1 MAKPIPL
8 PRLELSAK
16 LETTLLAGHPWVF
29 REQLPPRLAVASGWV
44 SVVAGKYEGVG
55 LYDAESQ
62 LALRLYS
69 WQRVPDDNWFGV
81 QFARAWRHR
90 EPVRQ
95 TGTTAFRWVNG
106 EGDGMP
112 GLVVDHYDGYAV
124 VTCDTPVLEPELPRI
139 VRALWAATT
148 LRGVVYRKRNADQ
161 KDRISVL
168 MGQAP
173 PRKVTVTEHGLSFL
187 ADLYEGQ
194 KTGLFL
200 DHRDN
205 RREFGRWAEGKRVLN
220 LFSYTGGF
228 SLHAAKGGAAEVVS
242 VDSAPGAAVD
252 AEENFRLNGLDP
264 TPHQFVV
271 ADVFD
276 YLAQAAN
283 RGEKFDL
290 IVCDPPSF
298 GRGVKHLDKAK
309 AAYVR
314 VNAAGMRVLAPEGI
328 YAAASCTAR
337 IDPVEFLHTVASA
350 AAKTRRVFQVCF
362 EGGQAVDHPYRAVHP
377 EGRYLKF
384 VLGHV
389 WERW

>member
-1 MAKPIPL
+1 MRNSSTL

-16 LETTLLAGHPWVF
+16 LEMTLLAGHPWVF
-29 REQLPPRLAVASGWV
+29 REQLPARFAAPSGWV
-44 SVVAGKYEGVG
+44 AVTAGKYEGVG
-55 LYDAESQ
+55 LYDAESA

-69 WQRVPDDNWFGV
+69 WQGLPDENWYGA
-81 QFARAWRHR
+81 QFTRAWKHR

-95 TGTTAFRWVNG
+95 TRTTAFRWVNG
-106 EGDGMP
+106 EGDGIP
-112 GLVVDHYDGYAV
+112 GLVVDYYAGYAV
-124 VTCDTPVLEPELPRI
+124 VTCDTPVMEPELPKI
-139 VRALWAATT
+139 GRALCAAAQ
-148 LRGVVYRKRNADQ
+148 LSGVVYRKRNADQ

-168 MGQAP
+168 GGEAP

-187 ADLYEGQ
+187 ADLYDGQ

-228 SLHAAKGGAAEVVS
+228 SLHAAKGGAAQVVS

-264 TPHQFVV
+264 SPHQFVV

-276 YLAQAAN
+276 YLTEAAN

-314 VNAAGMRVLAPEGI
+314 VNAAGMRVLTPEGV

-337 IDPVEFLHTVASA
+337 INPVEFLHTVATA
-350 AAKTRRVFQVCF
+350 AAKTRRIFQVCF

-384 VLGHV
+384 VMGHV
-389 WERW
+389 WDRW

>member
-1 MAKPIPL
+1 MQKSSSV

-16 LETTLLAGHPWVF
+16 LEMTLLAGHPWVF
-29 REQLPPRLAVASGWV
+29 REQLPARFDAPSGWV
-44 SVVAGKYEGVG
+44 RVTAGKYEGVG
-55 LYDAESQ
+55 LYDADSA
-62 LALRLYS
+62 LAVRLYS
-69 WQRVPDDNWFGV
+69 WQGLPDETWYTR
-81 QFARAWRHR
+81 QFSRAWQHR

-95 TGTTAFRWVNG
+95 TATTAFRWVNG
-106 EGDGMP
+106 EGDGIP
-112 GLVVDHYDGYAV
+112 GLVVDYYAGYAV

-139 VRALWAATT
+139 ARALVSAAS
-148 LRGVVYRKRNADQ
+148 LSGVVYRKRNADQ

-168 MGQAP
+168 IGEGP

-187 ADLYEGQ
+187 ADLYDGQ

-205 RREFGRWAEGKRVLN
+205 RREFGRWARGKRVLN

-242 VDSAPGAAVD
+242 VDSAPGAAID

-264 TPHQFVV
+264 APHRFVV

-276 YLAQAAN
+276 YLAEAAR

-309 AAYVR
+309 SAYVR
-314 VNAAGMRVLAPEGI
+314 VNSAGMRVLAADGL

-337 IDPVEFLHTVASA
+337 IDPVEFLQTVAAA

-384 VLGHV
+384 VMGHV
-389 WERW
+389 WDRW

>member
-1 MAKPIPL
+1 MGKSTTL

-29 REQLPPRLAVASGWV
+29 REQLPPRFAAASGWV
-44 SVVAGKYEGVG
+44 RVAAGKYEGVG
-55 LYDAESQ
+55 LFDADSQ

-69 WQRVPDDNWFGV
+69 WQQVPDEAWYGA
-81 QFARAWRHR
+81 QFARAWKHR
-90 EPVRQ
+90 EPVRAL
-95 TGTTAFRWVNG
+95 GTTAFRWANG
-106 EGDGMP
+106 EGDGLP
-112 GLVVDHYDGYAV
+112 GIVVDHYAGHVV

-139 VRALWAATT
+139 ARALRAAAP
-148 LRGVVYRKRNADQ
+148 LSSVVYRKRNADQ

-168 MGQAP
+168 SGEAP
-173 PRKVTVTEHGLSFL
+173 PRKVTVTEHAISFL
-187 ADLYEGQ
+187 ADLYDGQ

-205 RREFGRWAEGKRVLN
+205 RREFGRWAAGKRVLN
-220 LFSYTGGF
+220 LFSYSGGF
-228 SLHAAKGGAAEVVS
+228 SVHAAKAGAAQVVS

-264 TPHQFVV
+264 RGHEFVV

-276 YLAQAAN
+276 YLAEAAG

-314 VNAAGMRVLAPEGI
+314 VNSAGMRVLSPEGM

-337 IDPVEFLHTVASA
+337 INPVEFLHTVATA

-384 VLGHV
+384 VMGHV

>member
-1 MAKPIPL
+1 MRNVSSL

-16 LETTLLAGHPWVF
+16 LEMTLLAGHPWVF
-29 REQLPPRLAVASGWV
+29 RDQLPPRLSIRSGWV
-44 SVVAGKYEGVG
+44 AVTSGKYTGVG

-69 WQRVPDDNWFGV
+69 WHGVPDEAWYEA
-81 QFARAWRHR
+81 QFARAWKHR
-90 EPVRQ
+90 EAVRQ
-95 TGTTAFRWVNG
+95 TDTTAFRWVNG
-106 EGDGMP
+106 EGDGLP
-112 GLVVDHYDGYAV
+112 GLVVDYYAGYAV
-124 VTCDTPVLEPELPRI
+124 VTCDTPVLEAELPKI
-139 VRALWAATT
+139 GHALWRSAP
-148 LRGVVYRKRNADQ
+148 LQGVVYRKRNAEQ
-161 KDRISVL
+161 QDRISVL
-168 MGQAP
+168 TGDAP
-173 PRKVTVTEHGLSFL
+173 PRKVTITEHGIAFL

-205 RREFGRWAEGKRVLN
+205 RHEFGRWAKGKRVLN

-228 SLHAAKGGAAEVVS
+228 SLHAAKAGAAEVVS
-242 VDSAPGAAVD
+242 VDAAPGAAVD

-264 TPHQFVV
+264 KPHQFVV
-271 ADVFD
+271 ADVFE
-276 YLAQAAN
+276 YLNQAQN

-314 VNAAGMRVLAPEGI
+314 VNSAGIRVLDNEGM

-337 IDPVEFLHTVASA
+337 IMPSDFLHIVATS

-384 VLGHV
+384 LLGHV

>member
-1 MAKPIPL
+1 MGKPNTP
-8 PRLELSAK
+8 PRLELATK

-29 REQLPPRLAVASGWV
+29 REQIPPRFAAPSGWV
-44 SVVAGKYEGVG
+44 HVSAGKYEGIG
-55 LYDAESQ
+55 LYDADSQ

-69 WQRVPDDNWFGV
+69 WQRVPDDNWFAT
-81 QFARAWRHR
+81 QFARAWKHR
-90 EPVRQ
+90 EPVRAL
-95 TGTTAFRWVNG
+95 GTTAFRWVNG
-106 EGDGMP
+106 EGDGVP
-112 GLVVDHYDGYAV
+112 GIVVDHYAGYAV

-139 VRALWAATT
+139 ARALWATAP
-148 LRGVVYRKRNADQ
+148 LQGVVYRKRNAEQ
-161 KDRISVL
+161 QDRISVL
-168 MGQAP
+168 TGETP
-173 PRKVTVTEHGLSFL
+173 PRKVTITEHGIAFL
-187 ADLYEGQ
+187 ADMYEGQ

-205 RREFGRWAEGKRVLN
+205 RREFGNWAKGKRVLN

-228 SLHAAKGGAAEVVS
+228 SLHAAKAGAAEVVS
-242 VDSAPGAAVD
+242 VDYAPGAAVD

-264 TPHQFVV
+264 AQHRFVV

-276 YLAQAAN
+276 YLTEAAN
-283 RGEKFDL
+283 RGERFDL

-298 GRGVKHLDKAK
+298 ARGVKHLDKAK
-309 AAYVR
+309 AAYLR
-314 VNAAGMRVLAPEGI
+314 VNAAGMRVLSPEGM

-337 IDPVEFLHTVASA
+337 ITPADFLQTVAASA
-350 AAKTRRVFQVCF
+350 AKSRRIFQVCF

-389 WERW
+389 WDRW